1 MLGYDRHGMGYK
13 KTGRGNVSPVT
24 INLPMI
30 GIKHGICLG
39 KRTEADITGFWKEL
53 DEMLYLAET
62 ALVDRFWHICGQ
74 SVKSAPFMYNNG
86 AAADTEKA
94 LEKGIYETM
103 KHGTNAIGYIGIAE
117 MCQALFGKDHTDDE
131 EIHQF
136 ALSVVEHI
144 WQFAKEAGQRNN
156 LNFSCYATPAE
167 SLCKTFAKQLQ
178 EIYGPI
184 ENVCDREYLTNSHH
198 CPVWKPVTIFK
209 KIDLEAPFCKYATA
223 GCITYV
229 ELEAKVMNNEKAVE
243 DIIDYAMDKNIPYL
257 ALNFPI
263 DTCINCGY
271 QAEIKD
277 GFNCPK
283 CGSEKILRLRRVTGY
298 LSSDYHQ
305 FNSGKIAEVRDRV
318 KHNGLTSC
326 DLVE

>member
-53 DEMLYLAET
+53 DEMLYLSET

-117 MCQALFGKDHTDDE
+117 MCQALFGKDHTEDE
-131 EIHQF
+131 KVHQF

-156 LNFSCYATPAE
+156 LNFSCYATP
-167 SLCKTFAKQLQ
+167 KQTW
-178 EIYGPI
+178 
-184 ENVCDREYLTNSHH
+184 V
-198 CPVWKPVTIFK
+198 
-209 KIDLEAPFCKYATA
+209 A
-223 GCITYV
+223 
-229 ELEAKVMNNEKAVE
+229 
-243 DIIDYAMDKNIPYL
+243 
-257 ALNFPI
+257 
-263 DTCINCGY
+263 
-271 QAEIKD
+271 
-277 GFNCPK
+277 
-283 CGSEKILRLRRVTGY
+283 
-298 LSSDYHQ
+298 
-305 FNSGKIAEVRDRV
+305 
-318 KHNGLTSC
+318 
-326 DLVE
+326 